1 MSAPDRSGQPSATET
16 LPTTAGWHGPRI
28 IVVTFTSFFAS
39 TGFIFSVYGVL
50 LNDIA
55 ATFGA
60 SMTVMGL
67 MPTIYHAMSG
77 FISPILG
84 RHLGRLGIRRIML
97 VGACLLPLG
106 LVGVS
111 RAASIGEAAVYFA
124 GLAVLGSIAIGPLP
138 STTLITN
145 WYGASRGRAMG
156 LASTGSTAGSMIL
169 PPLVAYLLLSF
180 DWRVVLASLASLGAA
195 IAILIVWFLAVDRPS
210 DLNQSPEPE
219 NAPQEHEAGVVGPPA
234 TTAELIR
241 RRELWLIA
249 ATFGLLF
256 SSGLVQVTYFVKYAI
271 ELGLTLQLAGWIMAV
286 RALASLFGQVG
297 LAWLSDRSGRRSVL
311 AGVIGMQGLL
321 WWVISSPPNLA
332 AFVVAGV
339 GFGFFGGSMMP
350 LRAALVASV
359 FGRRDFPKVS
369 GLMVPA
375 ALPFQIAAVPIAGL
389 LFDRTQDFGAA
400 FSAFL
405 FVFPVAALMLYF
417 LRDPAEARLAPAQT

>member
-1 MSAPDRSGQPSATET
+1 MSAPDRASQPSATET
-16 LPTTAGWHGPRI
+16 RPTPAGWHGPRI
-28 IVVTFTSFFAS
+28 IAVSFTSFFTS
-39 TGFIFSVYGVL
+39 TGFIFSLYGVL

-55 ATFGA
+55 TTFGA

-67 MPTIYHAMSG
+67 MPTIYHAMSAC
-77 FISPILG
+77 ISPVLG
-84 RHLGRLGIRRIML
+84 RHLGRLGIRRVML

-106 LVGVS
+106 LVAVS
-111 RAASIGEAAVYFA
+111 FATSIGEAALYFA
-124 GLAVLGSIAIGPLP
+124 GLAVLGSIATGPLP

-169 PPLVAYLLLSF
+169 PPLAAYLLLSF
-180 DWRVVLASLASLGAA
+180 DWRVVLASLASLAA
-195 IAILIVWFLAVDRPS
+195 VIAILIVWFLAVDRPS

-219 NAPQEHEAGVVGPPA
+219 NVPQEPAAGPFSPPA

-241 RRELWLIA
+241 RRELWLIS

-271 ELGLTLQLAGWIMAV
+271 ELGLTLQLAGWVMAA

-297 LAWLSDRSGRRSVL
+297 LAWLSDRVGRRSVL
-311 AGVIGMQGLL
+311 AGVIVMQALL
-321 WWVISSPPNLA
+321 WWVIANPPNLT
-332 AFVVAGV
+332 AFVMAGV
-339 GFGFFGGSMMP
+339 GFGFFGGAMMP
-350 LRAALVASV
+350 LRAAMVASV
-359 FGRRDFPKVS
+359 FGRQDFPKVS

-375 ALPFQIAAVPIAGL
+375 ALPIQIAAVPIAGL
-389 LFDRTQDFGAA
+389 LFDRTQDFGIA

-417 LRDPAEARLAPAQT
+417 IRDPVQAPLAPAPI